1 MNIGMI
7 VAMSSEV
14 AALLEKMGTPA
25 ETESPSGFEVMAY
38 SLGKNM
44 LYVVKSGVG
53 EIYAASAAQM
63 LISQYGVKMIV
74 NFGICGGLTDDMAL
88 KKAVVVEKA
97 VHYAFDLS
105 QIDDCE
111 VGQYPGYPDV
121 YLPASEELV
130 NLALEAD
137 PSLEKV
143 ICASADKFVGDP
155 VEKRELNRR
164 FGAKICEMEA
174 AGIILT
180 ANRAGVPVLLIK
192 AVSDSASAVA
202 LGIQADIFAR
212 GLVFGGGLE
221 LEHRGIGM
229 GAEYAEALGIPCA
242 DAERYERGA
251 VSCGEILSAL
261 LDLPAVPFVEL
272 GKALVFKLFGYVFH
286 RVEHRR
292 A

>member
-14 AALLEKMGTPA
+14 AALLEKIGTPA

-105 QIDDCE
+105 EIDDCE

-155 VEKRELNRR
+155 VEKRELHRR

-192 AVSDSASAVA
+192 AVSDSASAGPEEYSAMVSEA
-202 LGIQADIFAR
+202 AASCAAAMMKA
-212 GLVFGGGLE
+212 
-221 LEHRGIGM
+221 LEHMSR
-229 GAEYAEALGIPCA
+229 
-242 DAERYERGA
+242 
-251 VSCGEILSAL
+251 
-261 LDLPAVPFVEL
+261 
-272 GKALVFKLFGYVFH
+272 
-286 RVEHRR
+286 
-292 A
+292 